1 MATFDLEKMKGEEIK
16 VTITE
21 EQAVRKFV
29 QIMEECSQ
37 KVVDKSFKLS
47 GLAKFTELK
56 TTEEMDEIEDLANF
70 VAQIDLNFQWPTEG
84 KFCTLSL

>member
-1 MATFDLEKMKGEEIK
+1 MENMRGEEIK
-16 VTITE
+16 VTVTD

-29 QIMEECSQ
+29 EIMEECSQ

-56 TTEEMDEIEDLANF
+56 TAEEMDEIEDLANF
-70 VAQIDLNFQWPTEG
+70 IAQMDLNFEWPTEG
-84 KFCTLSL
+84 RFCTFSV